1 MIEFKAVSKTYPGSE
16 NPVVN
21 DLSFEVLEG
30 EICVLVGPSGC
41 GKTTSM
47 RMVNRLIEITEG
59 EILIDG
65 EPNTAMSGTQLRRKI
80 GYAIQQIGLFPHRTI
95 ADNIGTVPNL
105 LGWDKS
111 RIKSRVDELL
121 DTVGLAPDDYRDRYP
136 AELSG
141 GQQQRVG
148 VARALAADPPIML
161 MDEPFGAVDPITRE
175 GLQDEFLRIQQDI
188 KKTIV
193 FVTHDIDEAIKM
205 GNKIAILK
213 QGGVLAQYD
222 TPENIL
228 ASPTPSSSPRSWA
241 ETGSSSGSRSR
252 ASARWTSSRPTAAP
266 TDLLRINEG
275 LSVKDA
281 LSELIGSGYSRA
293 VVEKDGDNR
302 LLTFDAIEELMGG
315 TSGEPS
321 NGGESLRVSGP
332 ALLLL
337 QDVLGEPKIHR
348 LGVAQGELLGGYS
361 AGLPGAHLPLFH
373 LRRGGPGSSRSPSE
387 YSRPATARSTR
398 RSPSLPAYCTPYRAS
413 RSSPS

>member
-1 MIEFKAVSKTYPGSE
+1 MIEFRQVSKTYPGSS
-16 NPVVN
+16 NPVVK

-47 RMVNRLIEITEG
+47 RMVNRLIEITDG

-65 EPNTAMSGTQLRRKI
+65 EPNTSMSGTQLRRKI

-95 ADNIGTVPNL
+95 AYNIGTVPNL

-111 RIKSRVDELL
+111 RIKDRVNELL
-121 DTVGLAPDDYRDRYP
+121 ELVGLDADEYRDRYP

-161 MDEPFGAVDPITRE
+161 MDEPFGAVDPITRAS
-175 GLQDEFLRIQQDI
+175 LQDEFLRIQENI

-213 QGGVLAQYD
+213 QGGILAQYD

-228 ASPTPSSSPRSWA
+228 
-241 ETGSSSGSRSR
+241 
-252 ASARWTSSRPTAAP
+252 SRPDSEFVSSFVGADRVLKRLSLTRVGEMDLERANGG
-266 TDLLRINEG
+266 TDGLLRINEG
-275 LSVKDA
+275 LTVKDA
-281 LSELIGSGYSRA
+281 LSELIGSGHSRA
-293 VVEKDGDNR
+293 VVEKDGENQ
-302 LLTFDAIEELMGG
+302 LLTFEAIEDLMGG
-315 TSGEPS
+315 ASGEPS
-321 NGGESLRVSGP
+321 NSGESSV
-332 ALLLL
+332 
-337 QDVLGEPKIHR
+337 
-348 LGVAQGELLGGYS
+348 
-361 AGLPGAHLPLFH
+361 
-373 LRRGGPGSSRSPSE
+373 
-387 YSRPATARSTR
+387 
-398 RSPSLPAYCTPYRAS
+398 
-413 RSSPS
+413 

>member
-1 MIEFKAVSKTYPGSE
+1 MIEFRQVSKTYPGSD

-21 DLSFEVLEG
+21 DLSFEVPEG

-47 RMVNRLIEITEG
+47 RMVNRLIEITQG

-65 EPNTAMSGTQLRRKI
+65 EPNTSMSGTQLRRKI

-105 LGWDKS
+105 LGWDKD

-121 DTVGLAPDDYRDRYP
+121 NTVGLSPDEYRDRYP

-205 GNKIAILK
+205 GDKIAILK

-228 ASPTPSSSPRSWA
+228 SKPDSEFVSSFVGGDRVLKRLSLTRVGEMDLEPA
-241 ETGSSSGSRSR
+241 NGG
-252 ASARWTSSRPTAAP
+252 
-266 TDLLRINEG
+266 TDGLLRIDEG
-275 LSVKDA
+275 LTVKDA
-281 LSELIGSGYSRA
+281 LSELIGSGHSRA
-293 VVEKDGDNR
+293 VVEKDGENG
-302 LLTFDAIEELMGG
+302 LLTFEAIEDLMGG
-315 TSGEPS
+315 ASDEPS
-321 NGGESLRVSGP
+321 NSGES
-332 ALLLL
+332 
-337 QDVLGEPKIHR
+337 
-348 LGVAQGELLGGYS
+348 S
-361 AGLPGAHLPLFH
+361 A
-373 LRRGGPGSSRSPSE
+373 
-387 YSRPATARSTR
+387 
-398 RSPSLPAYCTPYRAS
+398 
-413 RSSPS
+413 

>member
-1 MIEFKAVSKTYPGSE
+1 MIEFRQVSKTYPGSD

-41 GKTTSM
+41 GKTTTM

-59 EILIDG
+59 QILIDG
-65 EPNTAMSGTQLRRKI
+65 EPNSDLSGTQLRRKI

-105 LGWDKS
+105 LGWDKG
-111 RIKSRVDELL
+111 RIKDRVNELL
-121 DTVGLAPDDYRDRYP
+121 GLVGLSPDEYRDRYP

-175 GLQDEFLRIQQDI
+175 RLQDEFLRIQEDI

-205 GNKIAILK
+205 GDKIAILK

-228 ASPTPSSSPRSWA
+228 
-241 ETGSSSGSRSR
+241 
-252 ASARWTSSRPTAAP
+252 SRPDSEFVSSFVGADRVLKRLSLTRVAEMDLEPANGG
-266 TDLLRINEG
+266 TDRLPHISEG
-275 LSVKDA
+275 VTVKDA
-281 LSELIGSGYSRA
+281 LSELIGSGHTRA
-293 VVEKDGDNR
+293 VVEQEGEDR
-302 LLTFDAIEELMGG
+302 LLTFEAIEALTGG
-315 TSGEPS
+315 ASS
-321 NGGESLRVSGP
+321 GGE
-332 ALLLL
+332 
-337 QDVLGEPKIHR
+337 I
-348 LGVAQGELLGGYS
+348 S
-361 AGLPGAHLPLFH
+361 A
-373 LRRGGPGSSRSPSE
+373 
-387 YSRPATARSTR
+387 
-398 RSPSLPAYCTPYRAS
+398 
-413 RSSPS
+413 

>member
-1 MIEFKAVSKTYPGSE
+1 MIEFRQVSKTYPGSE
-16 NPVVN
+16 KPVVN
-21 DLSFEVLEG
+21 DLSFEVPEG

-111 RIKSRVDELL
+111 RIKDRVNGLLEL
-121 DTVGLAPDDYRDRYP
+121 VGLSPDDYRARYP

-175 GLQDEFLRIQQDI
+175 RLQDEFLRIQGDI

-193 FVTHDIDEAIKM
+193 FVTHDIDEAIKL

-213 QGGVLAQYD
+213 QGGILAQYD
-222 TPENIL
+222 TPETIL
-228 ASPTPSSSPRSWA
+228 ANPDS
-241 ETGSSSGSRSR
+241 EFV
-252 ASARWTSSRPTAAP
+252 ASFVG
-266 TDLLRINEG
+266 TDRILKRLSLVKVGDMQLEPANGDAEG
-275 LSVKDA
+275 LPRIDGNLTVRDA
-281 LSELIGSGYSRA
+281 LSEIIGSGSTKG
-293 VVEKDGDNR
+293 VVERDGEKG
-302 LLTFDAIEELMGG
+302 LLTIDAIEEL
-315 TSGEPS
+315 
-321 NGGESLRVSGP
+321 
-332 ALLLL
+332 
-337 QDVLGEPKIHR
+337 
-348 LGVAQGELLGGYS
+348 
-361 AGLPGAHLPLFH
+361 
-373 LRRGGPGSSRSPSE
+373 SR
-387 YSRPATARSTR
+387 ARDD
-398 RSPSLPAYCTPYRAS
+398 
-413 RSSPS
+413 